1 MNCNLPQLTVS
12 TLPVNCF
19 FFTECVIGICYVKC
33 IIKRVTLYHI
43 YFFQNLP
50 TDLFMNKLYKEKAGL
65 LSALVFF
72 VIFITSCGSTKN
84 VPYFK
89 DITLEA
95 QSILANTAVFK
106 DPTIQPNDIIS
117 ISVFT
122 IDPITSMV
130 VNQVGSQAINAT
142 SNQLGALSA
151 TQPTT
156 GFLVDKNGEVN
167 LSVIGKVK
175 IGDLTTYQARDLIT
189 AKASIVFKDPNVQ
202 VGYANFKITV
212 LGEVARP
219 AAYTV
224 PNEKVSVLDALGLAG
239 DLTIYGKRENVL
251 LVRDNNGEKQ
261 FARLDLNSKELFTSP
276 YFYLKQ
282 NDVLYIEP
290 NKGKAASLN
299 QARTQTIA
307 ILGTA
312 LTVLITIISRI

>member
-1 MNCNLPQLTVS
+1 
-12 TLPVNCF
+12 
-19 FFTECVIGICYVKC
+19 
-33 IIKRVTLYHI
+33 
-43 YFFQNLP
+43 
-50 TDLFMNKLYKEKAGL
+50 MNKLYQNHCGL
-65 LSALVFF
+65 FTSLIF
-72 VIFITSCGSTKN
+72 VAIFLTSCGSTKN

-89 DITLEA
+89 DISMEE
-95 QSILANTAVFK
+95 QSVLANTAIFK

-130 VNQVGSQAINAT
+130 VNQVGSQAISTNT
-142 SNQLGALSA
+142 TQGSALTA
-151 TQPTT
+151 TQPSA

-175 IGDLTTYQARDLIT
+175 IGDLTTFQARDLIT
-189 AKASIVFKDPNVQ
+189 AKAAIVFKDPNVQ
-202 VGYANFKITV
+202 VGYANFKVTV

-219 AAYTV
+219 AAYV
-224 PNEKVSVLDALGLAG
+224 IPNEKVSILDALGLAG

-282 NDVLYIEP
+282 NDVLYVEP

-299 QARTQTIA
+299 QARTQTLA

-312 LTVLITIISRI
+312 LTVLITLISRI

>member
-1 MNCNLPQLTVS
+1 MGYLLSQNSP
-12 TLPVNCF
+12 
-19 FFTECVIGICYVKC
+19 TE
-33 IIKRVTLYHI
+33 LH
-43 YFFQNLP
+43 
-50 TDLFMNKLYKEKAGL
+50 MNKLYQNKGGL
-65 LSALVFF
+65 LTALIF
-72 VIFITSCGSTKN
+72 VAIFITSCGSTKN

-89 DITLEA
+89 DISLEA
-95 QSILANTAVFK
+95 QSVLANTAVFK

-130 VNQVGSQAINAT
+130 VNQVGSQAINST
-142 SNQLGALSA
+142 SNLAALSA

-175 IGDLTTYQARDLIT
+175 IGDLTTFQARDLIT
-189 AKASIVFKDPNVQ
+189 SKASIVFKDPNVQ

-224 PNEKVSVLDALGLAG
+224 PNEKVSILDALGLAG

-261 FARLDLNSKELFTSP
+261 FARLDLNSKELFNSP

-299 QARTQTIA
+299 QARTQTLA

-312 LTVLITIISRI
+312 LTVLITLISRL

>member
-1 MNCNLPQLTVS
+1 
-12 TLPVNCF
+12 
-19 FFTECVIGICYVKC
+19 
-33 IIKRVTLYHI
+33 
-43 YFFQNLP
+43 
-50 TDLFMNKLYKEKAGL
+50 MNKLYKKNKSL
-65 LSALVFF
+65 LLALIFGAIF
-72 VIFITSCGSTKN
+72 VTSCGSTKN

-89 DITLEA
+89 DISLES
-95 QSILANTAVFK
+95 QSVLANAAVFK

-122 IDPITSMV
+122 IDPLTSMV
-130 VNQVGSQAINAT
+130 VNQVGSQAINAA
-142 SNQLGALSA
+142 SNQVGALSA

-175 IGDLTTYQARDLIT
+175 IGDLTTFQARDLIT
-189 AKASIVFKDPNVQ
+189 TKAAIVFKDPNVQ
-202 VGYANFKITV
+202 VGYANFKVTI
-212 LGEVARP
+212 LGEVLRP

-224 PNEKVSVLDALGLAG
+224 PNEKVSILDALGLAG

-261 FARLDLNSKELFTSP
+261 FARLNLNSKELFTSP

-282 NDVLYIEP
+282 NDVLYVEP

-299 QARTQTIA
+299 QARTQTLA

-312 LTVLITIISRI
+312 LTVLITLISRI